1 MKKTSICKKYLISS
15 VVFLSVLAVYIFL
28 YPKNYIYS
36 LSPPPPPP
44 VPGLLVP
51 SVIEDIRNTKHNLS
65 SIGPIDRAVYTQQ
78 TTEICVFCHTPH
90 GSIGDEEAAGLKA
103 PLWNRELSKARYIL
117 YDQVWSTS
125 FEAYEVSPP
134 KPNAPTGYSRLC
146 LSCHDGTI
154 ALGSFVNRPGSGTS
168 FSPIDMLYPTGQ
180 APSGGSGTIPVG
192 SGISTGDTRVIGT
205 SLQNDHPVS
214 FVYDSSL
221 AVRDEELTDPG
232 PPLVPP
238 AKIGDSTPI
247 SPMRRYPGT
256 DMARFDTVQC
266 TSCHNPHAATYPK
279 FLRASFFNND
289 PADINYP
296 SASKILCLY
305 CHEKPGWSGSTHDTA
320 TCIPSRLAP
329 MLEKLLRKP
338 LRNKDLDVYA
348 ACHDPHT

>member
-1 MKKTSICKKYLISS
+1 MKKILILKRYLIPS
-15 VVFLSVLAVYIFL
+15 VIISAVFVIYILL
-28 YPKNYIYS
+28 YPDKNTRS
-36 LSPPPPPP
+36 QVPPSPPP
-44 VPGLLVP
+44 VPVPLTP
-51 SVIEDIRNTKHNLS
+51 SVLEDIRNTKHNLS
-65 SIGPIDRAVYTQQ
+65 SIGPSDRAVFTQQ
-78 TTEICVFCHTPH
+78 TTEICIFCHTPH
-90 GSIGDEEAAGLKA
+90 GAVGDEEAAGLKA
-103 PLWNRELSKARYIL
+103 PLWNRRLSTARYIL

-125 FEAYEVSPP
+125 FEGCEVNPP

-192 SGISTGDTRVIGT
+192 SGITTGDTRVIGT

-221 AVRDEELTDPG
+221 AVRDEELVAPG

-238 AKIGDSTPI
+238 AKVGDPTPI

-256 DMARFDTVQC
+256 EMTKFDSVQC
-266 TSCHNPHAATYPK
+266 TSCHTPHAATYPK

-296 SASKILCLY
+296 SASKIRSEEHTSELQSLAYLVCRLLLGKRQQA
-305 CHEKPGWSGSTHDTA
+305 EQGGPTVRAGRGSA
-320 TCIPSRLAP
+320 VCGG
-329 MLEKLLRKP
+329 
-338 LRNKDLDVYA
+338 
-348 ACHDPHT
+348 